1 MFAAKVRRF
10 SILSR
15 EGIFFDDR
23 YIVMY
28 ITIPFIGI
36 ESGILGIRSV
46 HAPGKTGR
54 GETMKRLAFAAGVLA
69 FLLMGQAGF
78 AKTLEEVLKEKGV
91 ITEADFKEVTAAR
104 PVAYQIGKGF
114 TFTSPDARFQLSLGG
129 RGQFQYQY
137 LDRDDVNGPAQNSGL
152 WRIRR
157 FKVYMGG
164 HAFTRNLTYRV
175 QADLAKSGTAQMLDD
190 AWINYRFIDAVQLQ
204 AGQFKIP
211 FSRGELTSDGMLQFV
226 DRANAVDAFKP
237 SYDIGA
243 MVAGKT
249 AGGMIAYNAG
259 IFNGTGQSGTR
270 TTNSGAWAA
279 RIVFNPFGEI
289 RYSEADLQ
297 NTPSPL
303 LSLGACY
310 FANTLKRNGNAT
322 FLDTTTSTPP
332 YAGTAGWLGKAA
344 ANTAIFDN
352 TERVDV
358 GTYGLDA
365 AFKWRGLSAQGE
377 YFGGNAEGRNLGRT
391 VHSRGYYGQAGY
403 FLLPK
408 KLEVAARYSSVDP
421 NRDRTRDL
429 QVEVTGAVSYYFE
442 GHLLKIQ
449 GDCTNIHK
457 QVAGKP
463 ATDDRQVRVQAQ
475 VAF

>member
-1 MFAAKVRRF
+1 
-10 SILSR
+10 
-15 EGIFFDDR
+15 
-23 YIVMY
+23 
-28 ITIPFIGI
+28 
-36 ESGILGIRSV
+36 
-46 HAPGKTGR
+46 
-54 GETMKRLAFAAGVLA
+54 MKRLLFAAGVLA

-91 ITEADFKEVTAAR
+91 ITEADFKEVTAAK
-104 PVAYQIGKGF
+104 PVAYQPGKGF

-137 LDRDDVNGPAQNSGL
+137 LDKDDVNGPVQETSV

-164 HAFTRNLTYRV
+164 YAFTKDLTYRV

-190 AWINYRFIDAVQLQ
+190 AWINYRFTDAVQIQ

-211 FSRGELTSDGMLQFV
+211 FSRQELTSDGALQFV

-237 SYDIGA
+237 SYDVGT
-243 MVAGKT
+243 MVQGKVAGGVL
-249 AGGMIAYNAG
+249 AWNAG
-259 IFNGTGQSGTR
+259 LFNGTGQSGTR
-270 TTNSGAWAA
+270 ITNSGAWAA
-279 RIVFNPFGEI
+279 RVIFNPFGEM
-289 RYSEADLQ
+289 RYSEADLE

-303 LSLGACY
+303 LSLGAGY
-310 FANTLKRNGNAT
+310 FANTLKRNANST

-358 GTYGLDA
+358 GTYGFDA
-365 AFKWRGLSAQGE
+365 AFKWRGFSAQGE
-377 YFGGNAEGRNLGRT
+377 YFGGKAEGQNRGRT

-421 NRDRTRDL
+421 NREKTQDL

-442 GHLLKIQ
+442 GHNLKLQ
-449 GDCTNIHK
+449 GDYTNIHT
-457 QVAGKP
+457 QLAGKQ
-463 ATDDRQVRVQAQ
+463 ATDDKQMRVQAQ
-475 VAF
+475 LAF